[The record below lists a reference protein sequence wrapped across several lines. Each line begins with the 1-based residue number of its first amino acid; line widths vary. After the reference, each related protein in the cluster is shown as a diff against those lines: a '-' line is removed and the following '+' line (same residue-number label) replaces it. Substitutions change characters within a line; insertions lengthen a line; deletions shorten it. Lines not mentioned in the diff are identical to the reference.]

1 MCLGH
6 GYWPVEWMWVFPIVM
21 PILMLT
27 IVLTI
32 LYFCFGRGRCSP
44 PGGNR
49 NDYHDRKGSSDTAL
63 NILRERY
70 ARGEITQKEYERM
83 KKDVL
88 D

>member
-1 MCLGH
+1 MGVGH

-32 LYFCFGRGRCSP
+32 LYFCFGRGRCNP
-44 PGGNR
+44 PWGNR
-49 NDYHDRKGSSDTAL
+49 YDYNDRKGGYSTAL
-63 NILRERY
+63 DILKERY
-70 ARGEITQKEYERM
+70 AKGEITKDEFKQM

>member
-1 MCLGH
+1 MCTGH
-6 GYWPVEWMWVFPIVM
+6 GYWPVEWMWIFPIVM

-44 PGGNR
+44 PWGNH
-49 NDYHDRKGSSDTAL
+49 YDRKGSSGTAL
-63 NILRERY
+63 DILKERY
-70 ARGEITQKEYERM
+70 AKGEITKDEFEKM